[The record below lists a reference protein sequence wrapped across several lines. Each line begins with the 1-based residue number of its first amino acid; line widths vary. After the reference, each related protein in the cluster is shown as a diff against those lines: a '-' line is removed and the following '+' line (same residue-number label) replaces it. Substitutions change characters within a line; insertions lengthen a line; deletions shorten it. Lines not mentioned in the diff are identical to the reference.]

1 MIRGL
6 IIFLNMNKSVADA
19 AYVPVETA
27 KSTFSPKQIAIGA
40 VAAVVL
46 VVGVIYGV
54 HRWRFASVHEE
65 TDDAQVEGDISPV
78 LPRVSGYVSKVL
90 VVDNQSVTAG
100 QSLMQVDSQE
110 LDLKVKQA
118 EAALQNALADKAT
131 SEAVLATAK
140 SLVQTALANIGT
152 SEVKERKAAA
162 DLERDTNL
170 LKTGAITDT
179 QYNDTRAA
187 ADTTKDQLE
196 SVKGEAKTAETQ
208 IAVAAARVTASGTMA
223 EEKAQ
228 DLAYARLQ
236 RSYADVPA
244 PIAGIVSRKS
254 VEPGQYV
261 QAGQTLLSIASDT
274 NVWVVANFKE
284 TQLTHMKAGQDVE
297 FEADTYPGVIF
308 HGKVESISGATGAR
322 FALLPPDNSTGN
334 FVKVTQRVPVKI
346 VLAQAPD
353 ADHPLRAGMSVDA
366 TVSVQ

>member
-1 MIRGL
+1 MT
-6 IIFLNMNKSVADA
+6 KSVADA
-19 AYVPVETA
+19 ANVPVETS
-27 KSTFSPKQIAIGA
+27 KSTFSPKQIMIGA
-40 VAAVVL
+40 IAALVL
-46 VVGVIYGV
+46 VIGTIYGIN
-54 HRWRFASVHEE
+54 RWRFASVHEE

-152 SEVKERKAAA
+152 SKVKERKAAA

-187 ADTTKDQLE
+187 ADTTRDQLE

-244 PIAGIVSRKS
+244 PIAGIVSRKT

-284 TQLTHMKAGQDVE
+284 TQLTHMRAGQDVE
-297 FEADTYPGVIF
+297 FEADTYPGVAF

-334 FVKVTQRVPVKI
+334 YVKVTQRVPVKI

-366 TVSVQ
+366 TVSTR